1 MLHCKIVRWSDI
13 LSSACC
19 CCCVAGAWG
28 GEGGGAEGIG
38 MWGILWV
45 NGVDE
50 VVGWLEGER
59 GGAEDVELLM
69 CVQQGPF
76 QVLCLRRS
84 LDDFRPEHFTWSHWW
99 QLVHSTEVDDSN
111 FLQIGQYQSSG
122 PGFCSMPALISKSR
136 TSPAGNDLFF
146 VKLLKNSELLSRL
159 LHCQQSYKKKMF
171 CCWWWWMA
179 GVEIVCSGSWRNPC
193 CWCCKQLMVVAVGV
207 AVEGRCRHD
216 QNTHLIVW
224 YSLII
229 TLIGKKSNEYSTAWN
244 RDCLYVNFIKHIA
257 ILFKWYAEKI
267 FLNRW
272 TFSVAF

>member
-1 MLHCKIVRWSDI
+1 MLCMPLMLYCKIVRWSDI

-19 CCCVAGAWG
+19 CCCVGGAWG

-59 GGAEDVELLM
+59 GGAEGVELLM

-159 LHCQQSYKKKMF
+159 LHCQQSYKKDVLLLMVMDGWGGNCLLWF
-171 CCWWWWMA
+171 LAQSLLLLLYTADGCCCWSCGGGA
-179 GVEIVCSGSWRNPC
+179 
-193 CWCCKQLMVVAVGV
+193 
-207 AVEGRCRHD
+207 
-216 QNTHLIVW
+216 T
-224 YSLII
+224 
-229 TLIGKKSNEYSTAWN
+229 
-244 RDCLYVNFIKHIA
+244 
-257 ILFKWYAEKI
+257 
-267 FLNRW
+267 
-272 TFSVAF
+272 